1 MSKQT
6 FVMTPKN
13 YPRPLEVFGEHAA
26 VVKKVYPGMAGD
38 FNPCNGC
45 SGSVGNHGRTGL
57 RPRLPWEQKA
67 ALGVKGCLG
76 SRFVAID
83 PVKSDQ
89 SSRIAVLGAPNDLG
103 ASQRGSLMGPAA
115 LRTAGL
121 LTLLE
126 GLGFD
131 VTDHG
136 DLSIAG
142 MADLADVP
150 PEKANHY
157 REIQRW
163 TRVLSMRGYEIARSG
178 AVPIFLGGDHS
189 LSMGS
194 VNAMARH
201 WQEIGRELFV
211 LWLDAH
217 ADYNTPTTTLTAN
230 MHGMAA
236 SFLCGE
242 NGLDGLL
249 GDEPR
254 ASITPDRLKLF
265 GTRSIDKLE
274 KDLLRA
280 RSVSIAGMREIDE
293 FGVGVPMRRFIEKV
307 RARDGVLHVSFDVD
321 FLDPD
326 VAPGVG
332 TTVPGGATYHEA
344 HLVMEM
350 LHDSGLVG
358 SVDIVELNPFLDERG
373 RTART
378 VVELIGSLFGQQ
390 ITDRG
395 SPWPSAAASTVCNP
409 RLSRSGGPSR
419 RS

>member
-1 MSKQT
+1 MRRGLIVSEKDE
-6 FVMTPKN
+6 VMP
-13 YPRPLEVFGEHAA
+13 
-26 VVKKVYPGMAGD
+26 
-38 FNPCNGC
+38 
-45 SGSVGNHGRTGL
+45 
-57 RPRLPWEQKA
+57 
-67 ALGVKGCLG
+67 
-76 SRFVAID
+76 
-83 PVKSDQ
+83 
-89 SSRIAVLGAPNDLG
+89 IAVLGAPIDMG
-103 ASQRGSLMGPAA
+103 ASQRGTLMGPAA

-126 GLGFD
+126 SLGFT

-142 MADLADVP
+142 MTDLSDRP
-150 PEKANHY
+150 PDNANHY

-163 TRVLSMRGYEIARSG
+163 TRALSRQGYALARSG
-178 AVPIFLGGDHS
+178 QIPIFLGGDHS

-201 WQEIGRELFV
+201 WQEEGRELFV

-217 ADYNTPTTTLTAN
+217 ADYNTPATTLTAN
-230 MHGMAA
+230 MHGMAS

-242 NGLDGLL
+242 DGLDGLL

-254 ASITPDRLKLF
+254 ASIDPDRLELF
-265 GTRSIDKLE
+265 GTRSIDRLE

-280 RSVSIAGMREIDE
+280 RRISVADMRQIDE
-293 FGVGVPMRRFIEKV
+293 FGVGVLIRRVIDKV
-307 RARDGVLHVSFDVD
+307 RARNGVLHLSFDVD

-332 TTVPGGATYHEA
+332 TTVPGGATYREA

-350 LHDSGLVG
+350 LHDSGLVR

-378 VVELIGSLFGQQ
+378 AVELIGSLFGQQ
-390 ITDRG
+390 ITDRAT
-395 SPWPSAAASTVCNP
+395 PSNAITPND
-409 RLSRSGGPSR
+409 LGE
-419 RS
+419 

>member
-1 MSKQT
+1 MMSEKDLA
-6 FVMTPKN
+6 
-13 YPRPLEVFGEHAA
+13 R
-26 VVKKVYPGMAGD
+26 
-38 FNPCNGC
+38 
-45 SGSVGNHGRTGL
+45 S
-57 RPRLPWEQKA
+57 
-67 ALGVKGCLG
+67 
-76 SRFVAID
+76 
-83 PVKSDQ
+83 
-89 SSRIAVLGAPNDLG
+89 IAVLGAPIDMG
-103 ASQRGSLMGPAA
+103 ASQRGTLMGPAA

-126 GLGFD
+126 SLGFA

-136 DLSIAG
+136 DLSISG
-142 MADLADVP
+142 MADLTDAP
-150 PEKANHY
+150 PAKANHY

-163 TRVLSMRGYEIARSG
+163 TRALSRHGYELARSG
-178 AVPIFLGGDHS
+178 AIPIFLGGDHS

-201 WQEIGRELFV
+201 WQESGRELFV

-217 ADYNTPTTTLTAN
+217 ADYNTPATTLTAN

-242 NGLDGLL
+242 DGLDHLL

-254 ASITPDRLKLF
+254 ASIDPDRLELF
-265 GTRSIDKLE
+265 GTRSIDRLE
-274 KDLLRA
+274 KELLRA
-280 RSVSIAGMREIDE
+280 RRVSVADMRQIDE
-293 FGVGVPMRRFIEKV
+293 FGTGVLIRRVIDKV
-307 RARDGVLHVSFDVD
+307 RARHGVLHVSFDVD

-332 TTVPGGATYHEA
+332 TTVPGGATYREA

-378 VVELIGSLFGQQ
+378 AVELIGSLFGQQ
-390 ITDRG
+390 ITDR
-395 SPWPSAAASTVCNP
+395 PTPSNAI
-409 RLSRSGGPSR
+409 GPNDLGE
-419 RS
+419 

>member
-1 MSKQT
+1 MSDT
-6 FVMTPKN
+6 DLA
-13 YPRPLEVFGEHAA
+13 R
-26 VVKKVYPGMAGD
+26 
-38 FNPCNGC
+38 
-45 SGSVGNHGRTGL
+45 SI
-57 RPRLPWEQKA
+57 
-67 ALGVKGCLG
+67 AL
-76 SRFVAID
+76 
-83 PVKSDQ
+83 
-89 SSRIAVLGAPNDLG
+89 LGAPIDMG
-103 ASQRGSLMGPAA
+103 ASQRGTLMGPAA

-126 GLGFD
+126 SLGFA

-136 DLSIAG
+136 DLSAADI
-142 MADLADVP
+142 ADLADHP
-150 PEKANHY
+150 PDNANHY

-163 TRVLSMRGYEIARSG
+163 TRALSRRGYEVARSG
-178 AVPIFLGGDHS
+178 ALPIFLGGDHS

-194 VNAMARH
+194 VNAMARY
-201 WQEIGRELFV
+201 WQEEGRELFV

-217 ADYNTPTTTLTAN
+217 ADYNTPGTTLTAN

-242 NGLDGLL
+242 DGLEGLL

-254 ASITPDRLKLF
+254 ASLSPDRLELF
-265 GTRSIDKLE
+265 GTRSIDRLE

-280 RSVSIAGMREIDE
+280 RRVSVADMRQIDE
-293 FGVGVPMRRFIEKV
+293 FGVGVLIRRVIDKV
-307 RARDGVLHVSFDVD
+307 RARNGVLHVSFDVD

-332 TTVPGGATYHEA
+332 TTVPGGATYREA

-350 LHDSGLVG
+350 LHDSALVR

-378 VVELIGSLFGQQ
+378 AVELIGSLFGQQ
-390 ITDRG
+390 ITDR
-395 SPWPSAAASTVCNP
+395 PTPSNAIT
-409 RLSRSGGPSR
+409 LGDLGE
-419 RS
+419 